1 MDKTETRKELQRI
14 PFKDR
19 LEKAKI
25 NLKDV
30 NFAYNTYIED
40 SARGAATK
48 NTSRESFRNQ
58 AINLGTI
65 AELILNVIE
74 ILEESCAIAQGKA
87 AALEEATGN
96 GMLEIQD
103 GRGATVLHVP
113 LTTSPTLGTPKGNP
127 IKTAVADGK
136 EK

>member
-14 PFKDR
+14 PFKDS

-74 ILEESCAIAQGKA
+74 TLEEACAIAQDKA
-87 AALEEATGN
+87 AALEEVNSPSIMTV
-96 GMLEIQD
+96 QD
-103 GRGATVLHVP
+103 GRGHSLAQFTVAS
-113 LTTSPTLGTPKGNP
+113 SPTLGTPKGNP